1 VSFSYLV
8 PADLGTVTLEVRLV
22 DDDGEKTIYG
32 PISVPGGTV
41 IEVPREVRG
50 TATFTVL
57 IDGEPKHIEKL

>member
-1 VSFSYLV
+1 M
-8 PADLGTVTLEVRLV
+8 V

-50 TATFTVL
+50 TATFTVF
-57 IDGEPKHIEKL
+57 IDGEPKHVETL